1 MFLGGNATKQTAMGE
16 NSIVGLFFGNTVQRY
31 PQSKP
36 RMTVRVVTTAGFLL
50 HLSSGATWPLVDP
63 KMVSL

>member
-1 MFLGGNATKQTAMGE
+1 MVLGGYTPERAASRGKAPA
-16 NSIVGLFFGNTVQRY
+16 VFFRDAVQRDAL
-31 PQSKP
+31 SKP

-50 HLSSGATWPLVDP
+50 HLSSGPTWPLVDP